1 MDLQTKEYVQ
11 NKQQNRDEMPF
22 LDHISE
28 LRKHLIRA
36 IIGVV
41 VAMGLVGI
49 FWSII
54 EGFIMAPLN
63 SDFITF
69 KYFNKLG
76 GLIGFDDMF
85 NKDFNITLK
94 NLEFGGQ
101 FTAMIGVLLVSGII
115 VSLPYIVFELFQ
127 FLKPGLT
134 AKEKR
139 YSNATMLFTV
149 MFFLLGVSFSYFM
162 VIPLSVNFMYYFTPF
177 NAANEW
183 TIMTYINM
191 FLQTTLAMGVVFLLP
206 IIVYFLARIGLVTP
220 EFLKTYRKHAFIVI
234 LTIASI
240 ITPADILSMFIAAI
254 PLLLLYELS
263 VVIVKWVD
271 RSNKKNELGANLPEK
286 T

>member
-41 VAMGLVGI
+41 VAMALVGI
-49 FWSII
+49 FWKII

-63 SDFITF
+63 SDFVTF

-76 GLIGFDDMF
+76 SLIGYDDMF

-134 AKEKR
+134 AKEKK

-240 ITPADILSMFIAAI
+240 ITPADILSMFVAAI

-271 RSNKKNELGANLPEK
+271 RSNNKNELSANLPVK
-286 T
+286 P

>member
-11 NKQQNRDEMPF
+11 NKQKNRDEMPF

-49 FWSII
+49 FWKII

-76 GLIGFDDMF
+76 SLFGFDDMF

-240 ITPADILSMFIAAI
+240 ITPADILSMFVAAI

-271 RSNKKNELGANLPEK
+271 RSNKKNEFGANLPEK
-286 T
+286 P

>member
-36 IIGVV
+36 IIGIV

-49 FWSII
+49 FWRII

-76 GLIGFDDMF
+76 SLIGFDDMF

-240 ITPADILSMFIAAI
+240 ITPADILSMFVAAI

-286 T
+286 L

>member
-11 NKQQNRDEMPF
+11 NKQKNRDEMPF

-36 IIGVV
+36 IIGIV

-49 FWSII
+49 FWRII

-76 GLIGFDDMF
+76 SLIGFDDMF

-206 IIVYFLARIGLVTP
+206 IIVYFLARIGLITP

-240 ITPADILSMFIAAI
+240 ITPADILSMFVAAI

-286 T
+286 P

>member
-49 FWSII
+49 FWRII
-54 EGFIMAPLN
+54 EGFIMAPLS

-76 GLIGFDDMF
+76 SLIGFDDMF

-206 IIVYFLARIGLVTP
+206 IIVYFLARIGLITP

-240 ITPADILSMFIAAI
+240 ITPADILSMFVAAI

-286 T
+286 P

>member
-1 MDLQTKEYVQ
+1 MQ
-11 NKQQNRDEMPF
+11 NKNTSKDEMPF

-41 VAMGLVGI
+41 AAMALVGI
-49 FWSII
+49 FWKFLES
-54 EGFIMAPLN
+54 FIMAPLS

-69 KYFNKLG
+69 KYFNKIG
-76 GLIGFDDMF
+76 NFIGLDDMF
-85 NKDFNITLK
+85 GKNFDITLK

-101 FTAMIGVLLVSGII
+101 FTAMVGVLLVSGII
-115 VSLPYIVFELFQ
+115 VSLPYIVYELFQ

-134 AKEKR
+134 SKEKK
-139 YSNATMLFTV
+139 YSNATMLFTIF
-149 MFFLLGVSFSYFM
+149 FFLLGVSFSYFM

-220 EFLKTYRKHAFIVI
+220 EFLRTYRKHAFVVI
-234 LTIASI
+234 LTIAAI
-240 ITPADILSMFIAAI
+240 ITPADLLSMFVAAI
-254 PLLLLYELS
+254 PLLLLYEFS
-263 VVIVKWVD
+263 VLIVKWVYRTSPVED
-271 RSNKKNELGANLPEK
+271 SKEISKI
-286 T
+286 

>member
-11 NKQQNRDEMPF
+11 NKQKNRDEMPF

-49 FWSII
+49 FWKII
-54 EGFIMAPLN
+54 ESFIMAPLN

-76 GLIGFDDMF
+76 SLFGFDDMF

-240 ITPADILSMFIAAI
+240 ITPADILSMFVAAI

-271 RSNKKNELGANLPEK
+271 RSNKKNEFGANLPEK
-286 T
+286 P

>member
-1 MDLQTKEYVQ
+1 MQ

-36 IIGVV
+36 IIGVA

-49 FWSII
+49 FWKVI
-54 EGFIMAPLN
+54 EGFIMAPLS

-69 KYFNKLG
+69 RYFNKMG
-76 GLIGFDDMF
+76 SLIGFDDMF

-134 AKEKR
+134 PKEKK

-220 EFLKTYRKHAFIVI
+220 EFLTTYRKHAFIVI

-240 ITPADILSMFIAAI
+240 ITPADLLSMFVAAI

-263 VVIVKWVD
+263 VLIVKWVD
-271 RSNKKNELGANLPEK
+271 RSNKAKESGTSLPAK

>member
-11 NKQQNRDEMPF
+11 NKQKNRDEMPF

-49 FWSII
+49 FWKII

-76 GLIGFDDMF
+76 SLVGFDDMF

-240 ITPADILSMFIAAI
+240 ITPADILSMFVAAI

-271 RSNKKNELGANLPEK
+271 RSNKKNEFGANLPEK
-286 T
+286 P

>member
-36 IIGVV
+36 IIGVA

-49 FWSII
+49 FWKVI
-54 EGFIMAPLN
+54 EGFIMAPLS

-69 KYFNKLG
+69 RYFNKMG
-76 GLIGFDDMF
+76 SLIGFDDMF

-134 AKEKR
+134 PKEKK

-240 ITPADILSMFIAAI
+240 ITPADLLSMFVAAI

-263 VVIVKWVD
+263 VLIVKWVD
-271 RSNKKNELGANLPEK
+271 RSNKAKEPNTSLPAK
-286 T
+286 S

>member
-11 NKQQNRDEMPF
+11 NKQKNRDEMPF

-49 FWSII
+49 FWKII

-76 GLIGFDDMF
+76 SLIGFDDMF

-240 ITPADILSMFIAAI
+240 ITPADILSMFVAAI

-271 RSNKKNELGANLPEK
+271 RSNKKNEFGANLPEK
-286 T
+286 P

>member
-1 MDLQTKEYVQ
+1 MQ
-11 NKQQNRDEMPF
+11 NKRKNSDEMPF
-22 LDHISE
+22 LDHIAE

-41 VAMGLVGI
+41 VAMGVVGV
-49 FWSII
+49 FWKFL
-54 EGFIMAPLN
+54 EGFIMAPLQ

-69 KYFNKLG
+69 RYFNKLG
-76 GLIGFDDMF
+76 SLIGFDDMF
-85 NKDFNITLK
+85 NKDFNIVLK

-115 VSLPYIVFELFQ
+115 LALPYIVFELFQ

-134 AKEKR
+134 SKERR
-139 YSNATMLFTV
+139 YSNAIMLFTV
-149 MFFLLGVSFSYFM
+149 MFFVLGVSFSYFM

-206 IIVYFLARIGLVTP
+206 IIVYFLAKIGLITP
-220 EFLKTYRKHAFIVI
+220 SFLKTYRKHAFIVI

-240 ITPADILSMFIAAI
+240 ITPADLLSMFVAAI

-263 VVIVKWVD
+263 VLIVMWVD
-271 RSNKKNELGANLPEK
+271 KNQEQDTSNETLPAK
-286 T
+286 Q

>member
-11 NKQQNRDEMPF
+11 NKQKNRDEMPF

-36 IIGVV
+36 IIGIV

-49 FWSII
+49 FWRII

-76 GLIGFDDMF
+76 SLIGFDDMF

-134 AKEKR
+134 TKEKR

-240 ITPADILSMFIAAI
+240 ITPADILSMFVAAI

-271 RSNKKNELGANLPEK
+271 RSNKRNELGANLPEK
-286 T
+286 L

>member
-49 FWSII
+49 FWRII

-76 GLIGFDDMF
+76 SLFGFDDMF

-206 IIVYFLARIGLVTP
+206 IIVYFLARIGLITP

-240 ITPADILSMFIAAI
+240 ITPADILSMFVAAI

-286 T
+286 P

>member
-11 NKQQNRDEMPF
+11 NKQKNRDEMPF

-49 FWSII
+49 FWRII

-76 GLIGFDDMF
+76 SLIGFDDMF

-206 IIVYFLARIGLVTP
+206 IIVYFLARIGLITP

-240 ITPADILSMFIAAI
+240 ITPADILSMFVAAI

-286 T
+286 L

>member
-36 IIGVV
+36 IIGVA

-49 FWSII
+49 FWKVI
-54 EGFIMAPLN
+54 EGFIMAPLS

-69 KYFNKLG
+69 RYFNKMG
-76 GLIGFDDMF
+76 SLIGFDDMF

-134 AKEKR
+134 PKEKK

-220 EFLKTYRKHAFIVI
+220 EFLTTYRKHAFIVI

-240 ITPADILSMFIAAI
+240 ITPADLLSMFVAAI

-263 VVIVKWVD
+263 VLIVKWVD
-271 RSNKKNELGANLPEK
+271 RSNKAKESGTSLPAK

>member
-11 NKQQNRDEMPF
+11 NKQKNRDEMPF

-36 IIGVV
+36 IIGIV

-49 FWSII
+49 FWRII

-76 GLIGFDDMF
+76 SLIGFDDMF

-240 ITPADILSMFIAAI
+240 ITPADILSMFVAAI

-286 T
+286 L

>member
-49 FWSII
+49 FWRII

-76 GLIGFDDMF
+76 SLIGFDDMF
-85 NKDFNITLK
+85 NKDFNVTLK

-206 IIVYFLARIGLVTP
+206 IIVYFLARIGLITP

-240 ITPADILSMFIAAI
+240 ITPADILSMFVAAI

-286 T
+286 L

>member
-41 VAMGLVGI
+41 VAMALVGI
-49 FWSII
+49 FWKII

-63 SDFITF
+63 SDFVTF

-76 GLIGFDDMF
+76 SFIGYDDMF

-134 AKEKR
+134 AKEKK

-240 ITPADILSMFIAAI
+240 ITPADILSMFVAAI

-271 RSNKKNELGANLPEK
+271 RSNNKNELSANLPVK
-286 T
+286 P

>member
-11 NKQQNRDEMPF
+11 NKQKNRDEMPF

-36 IIGVV
+36 IIGVI

-49 FWSII
+49 FWKII
-54 EGFIMAPLN
+54 ESFIMAPLN

-76 GLIGFDDMF
+76 SLFGFDDMF

-240 ITPADILSMFIAAI
+240 ITPADILSMFVAAI

-263 VVIVKWVD
+263 VLIVKWVD
-271 RSNKKNELGANLPEK
+271 RSNKKNEFGANLPEK
-286 T
+286 P

>member
-41 VAMGLVGI
+41 VAMALVGI
-49 FWSII
+49 FWKII

-63 SDFITF
+63 SDFVTF

-76 GLIGFDDMF
+76 SLIGYDDMF

-206 IIVYFLARIGLVTP
+206 IIVYFLARIGLITP

-240 ITPADILSMFIAAI
+240 ITPADILSMFVAAI

-271 RSNKKNELGANLPEK
+271 RSNNKNELSANLPVK
-286 T
+286 P

>member
-11 NKQQNRDEMPF
+11 NKQKNRDEMPF

-49 FWSII
+49 FWKII
-54 EGFIMAPLN
+54 ESFIMAPLN

-76 GLIGFDDMF
+76 SLIGFDDMF

-240 ITPADILSMFIAAI
+240 ITPADILSMFVAAI

-271 RSNKKNELGANLPEK
+271 RSNKKNEFGANLPEK
-286 T
+286 P